1 MKHINISTYQ
11 QLIKTI
17 LASTL
22 LFFAVSC
29 DKIEPSEDGTYTV
42 YSGAV
47 GEWEDSEPVA
57 DHTHRVWIEK
67 YTGPRCNNCPTAD
80 GVIHDILNQASYR
93 DKVVATAIHA
103 TAVFG
108 YPIGDSPDLRT
119 DEGEAWCTNFF
130 GNTASFPTVLLNR
143 QKNGSTL
150 NTVNPTSPFTSDI
163 DAIIG
168 EATTVAIAVESHFDS
183 QAGKISI
190 TSSIELLDNLDD
202 DITLTVLFIEDSI
215 IATQKMPDGTENAAY
230 VHNHVLRGLVTDK
243 WGFDI
248 DCDKTR
254 GTARKVTLRA
264 DLPEGA
270 KQENCQVVAFVSDKS
285 SRTIYNVATCP
296 IL

>member
-1 MKHINISTYQ
+1 MKKAI
-11 QLIKTI
+11 I
-17 LASTL
+17 LASSLLL
-22 LFFAVSC
+22 LFASC

-47 GEWEDSEPVA
+47 GEWEDSDPVA

-80 GVIHDILNQASYR
+80 GVIHDILNQATYR

-108 YPIGDSPDLRT
+108 TPIGNSPDLRT
-119 DEGEAWCTNFF
+119 EEGEAWCTNFF
-130 GNTASFPTVLLNR
+130 GTTASFPAVLLNR

-150 NTVNPTSPFTSDI
+150 NTINPTSPFTSDI
-163 DAIIG
+163 DAITS
-168 EATTVAIAVESHFDS
+168 EAAAVAMNVSSYFDD
-183 QAGKISI
+183 QAGKVSI
-190 TSSIELLDNLDD
+190 TTSVELLEDVADD
-202 DITLTVLFIEDSI
+202 MTLTVLFIEDSVV
-215 IATQKMPDGTENAAY
+215 AAQKMPDGTENAEY

-264 DLPEGA
+264 DLPEGV
-270 KQENCQVVAFVSDKS
+270 KQEHCQVVAFVSDKS

-296 IL
+296 IQ